1 MAVNGNYIMF
11 ENERT
16 WGRFVDNNS
25 TDEFHKKF
33 DDAIDE
39 ARKDFGKSYP
49 MIIGGKEIFS
59 DNKFQVRSPADKN
72 LILGHFPMGTK
83 EDALHAIES
92 AKESFHKWSL
102 TPYQKRVQI
111 FRDVA
116 DVFSE
121 NKFRLA
127 AILCFEN
134 GKNRLESM
142 GDLDESIDF
151 MRFYAEQLEINTG
164 FSKETKNATTGEKTN
179 SVLKPYGVWGIISP
193 FNFPSAIAIGMTSG
207 ALITGNTTVLKPS
220 SDAPIS
226 AFKFVESI
234 YHKLPPSTI
243 NFVTGSGG
251 TVGKTILESPLVDG
265 IAFTGSKDVGMRGY
279 STFAMAKPR
288 PFISEM
294 GGKNPAII
302 SATADIEKASD
313 GVLRAAFGYDGQKCS
328 ACSRVYVQKSIAN
341 KFLERLVTK
350 TSALKIGKP
359 WEKDVYIGPV
369 INDEAVKKYQKSSE
383 LAKKDGKILC
393 GGSIISDAL
402 HQDGNFVAP
411 TIVTNLPKDHELIRE
426 ELFLPFLCVEE
437 FDTFDEALTLANKSN
452 YGLTAGVFSQDKN
465 EIEKFFEKIEAG
477 VTYANR
483 AASATT
489 GAMVGAQP
497 FVGWKES
504 GISGKGA
511 GGAYYLLQFL
521 REQTQTRCE

>member
-1 MAVNGNYIMF
+1 MF
-11 ENERT
+11 ENEKT
-16 WGRFVDNNS
+16 WARFVENNS

-33 DDAIDE
+33 DQAINE
-39 ARKDFGKSYP
+39 VRKDFGKNYP

-59 DNKFQVRSPADKN
+59 DSQFQVHSPADKN
-72 LILGHFPMGTK
+72 LVLGKFPLATK
-83 EDALHAIES
+83 DDTIHAIETS
-92 AKESFHKWSL
+92 KESFYKWSL
-102 TPYQKRVQI
+102 VSYQKRVQI
-111 FRDVA
+111 FREIA
-116 DVFSE
+116 DIFSQ
-121 NKFRLA
+121 NKFNLA
-127 AILCFEN
+127 AIMSFEN
-134 GKNRLESM
+134 GKNRLEAM

-151 MRFYAEQLEINTG
+151 MRFYAEQLEINNG
-164 FSKETKNATTGEKTN
+164 FSKETKSGSPNEKTSSN
-179 SVLKPYGVWGIISP
+179 LKPYGVWGIISP

-207 ALITGNTTVLKPS
+207 AIITGNTAVLKPS

-226 AFKFVESI
+226 AFKFVEAI
-234 YHKLPPSTI
+234 YHKLTPSAI
-243 NFVTGSGG
+243 SFVTGSGG
-251 TVGKTILESPLVDG
+251 VVGKTILESPMVDG
-265 IAFTGSKDVGMRGY
+265 IAFTGSKEVGMGGY
-279 STFAMAKPR
+279 STFAMSKPR

-294 GGKNPAII
+294 GGKNPTIV
-302 SATADIEKASD
+302 SASADIEKATD
-313 GVLRAAFGYDGQKCS
+313 GVMKAAFGYSGQKCS

-341 KFLERLVTK
+341 KFLERLVAK

-359 WEKDVYIGPV
+359 WEKDTYIGPI
-369 INDEAVKKYQKSSE
+369 INNDAVKKFQKATE
-383 LAKKDGKILC
+383 LAKKDGKVLC
-393 GGSIISDAL
+393 GGSLVSDI
-402 HQDGNFVAP
+402 QYKDGNFVTP
-411 TIVTNLPKDHELIRE
+411 TIVANLPKDHELIRE

-437 FDTFDEALTLANKSN
+437 FENFDEALLLANKSN

-483 AASATT
+483 EASATT

>member
-1 MAVNGNYIMF
+1 MF
-11 ENERT
+11 ENEMT
-16 WGRFVDNNS
+16 WGRFAENNS
-25 TDEFHKKF
+25 VDEFHKKF
-33 DDAIDE
+33 DDAVNTIQ
-39 ARKDFGKSYP
+39 KDFGKNYP

-59 DNKFQVRSPADKN
+59 NDVFQVRSPADKN
-72 LILGHFPMGTK
+72 LVLGSFPLATK
-83 EDALHAIES
+83 EETLHAIET

-102 TPYQKRVQI
+102 VPYENRVKI
-111 FRDVA
+111 FREIA
-116 DVFSE
+116 DVFSQ
-121 NKFRLA
+121 NKFSLA
-127 AILCFEN
+127 AILSFEN
-134 GKNRLESM
+134 GKNRLEAM

-151 MRFYAEQLEINTG
+151 MRFYAEQLETNQG
-164 FSKETKNATTGEKTN
+164 FSKATKSASPNEKTK
-179 SVLKPYGVWGIISP
+179 SVLKPYGVWGVISP

-207 ALITGNTTVLKPS
+207 ALITGNTVILKPS

-234 YHKLPPSTI
+234 YHKLAPAAI

-251 TVGKTILESPLVDG
+251 VVGKTMLESRMVDG
-265 IAFTGSKDVGMRGY
+265 IAFTGSKQVGMTGF
-279 STFAMAKPR
+279 SAFAANRPR

-294 GGKNPAII
+294 GGKNPAIV
-302 SATADIEKASD
+302 SSSSDIEKATD
-313 GVLRAAFGYDGQKCS
+313 GVLKAAFGYSGQKCS
-328 ACSRVYVQKSIAN
+328 ACSRVYVQKSIAP
-341 KFLERLVTK
+341 KFLERLVAK
-350 TSALKIGKP
+350 TGTLKIGKP
-359 WEKDVYIGPV
+359 WERDTYIGPV
-369 INDEAVKKYQKSSE
+369 INDDAVKKFQKASD

-393 GGSIISDAL
+393 GGSLVLDR
-402 HQDGNFVAP
+402 HHKDGNFVTP
-411 TIVTNLPKDHELIRE
+411 TIVTNLPQDHELVRE

-437 FDTFDEALTLANKSN
+437 FENFDEALVLANKSN
-452 YGLTAGVFSQDKN
+452 YGLTAGVFSQDKG

-497 FVGWKES
+497 FVGWKDS